1 MDARPTPSLKPALTF
16 GVYQDGKLVKRETFQ
31 QDVIKLGKDPRGHLQ
46 LEDEQASLRHA
57 VIEVTSADEITLID
71 LGFEPGTFVNG
82 KRINKCV
89 IRPGD
94 ELLIGSTRVRLES
107 IDAAPVASAAVPS
120 FGDAVTRVASGDS
133 MGDDVAGP
141 MDHGVFAST
150 PPQAMPQQPQIVQ
163 AANPFAAAGPASNP
177 FAAAV
182 TAAVANPFA
191 TAPKTTLNTQPGTYT
206 YALTRQGPP
215 VAASEIESPSLA
227 SIEVTALW
235 ESNALKV
242 MHLTPPRDF
251 LIGEETRDAK
261 GKITEAV
268 DYTVPTSMLGGQ
280 RVPLVVAR
288 GQGAAVVILPKMT
301 GTIEVPG
308 QPTLTVQEII
318 SSGRARASSAVS
330 GAHEFDLPQ
339 GAKARLVLDNGLGFQ
354 IVAGNAGKTI
364 PIPLFVLPAALIAAF
379 AISVALIGGSL
390 LAAYYA
396 RVGMSGDEDAELDRD
411 QLMMMQKLLN
421 AAAEREQEEVQTE
434 QGADNKE
441 GGTGTK
447 AKGEEG
453 KMGKNTAEN
462 TGKKYGVQGPQD
474 NPDPHLARQAALKDA
489 QNFGAIGLLAAG
501 LTGDP
506 NAPTAPWGQDT
517 SSGRDPM
524 SAQGNMF
531 GDAIGDSFGNGGL
544 GLNGTGE
551 GGGGTGEGVGLGNF
565 GGLGHGA
572 GNGNGNGIGNGGG
585 GVGRGRQAK
594 APNIALA
601 GNTQVNGRL
610 PPEVIQRVVRQN
622 FGRFKMCYDTGL
634 RTNPSLGGR
643 VAVKFIIDRTGAV
656 STAADGGSDLADR
669 NVVSCVV
676 RAFNSLS
683 FPAPE
688 GGIVTVV
695 YPFQFTPGS

>member
-1 MDARPTPSLKPALTF
+1 MDALRNSAPKPALTF
-16 GVYQDGKLVKRETFQ
+16 GVYQDGQLVKRETFQ

-94 ELLIGSTRVRLES
+94 ELVIGSTRVRLES
-107 IDAAPVASAAVPS
+107 VDAGPVASAGVPS
-120 FGDAVTRVASGDS
+120 FSDAVTRVATTAE
-133 MGDDVAGP
+133 AGP
-141 MDHGVFAST
+141 MDHGVFASI
-150 PPQAMPQQPQIVQ
+150 PPQAAAP
-163 AANPFAAAGPASNP
+163 AANPFAAAAAAPASNP
-177 FAAAV
+177 FAVAA
-182 TAAVANPFA
+182 AAAAANPFA
-191 TAPKTTLNTQPGTYT
+191 SAPKHAAVSDEPGNYT
-206 YALTRQGPP
+206 YALLRQGPP
-215 VAASEIESPSLA
+215 VAASEIEAPNLA
-227 SIEVTALW
+227 SVEVTALW

-251 LIGEETRDAK
+251 TIGEETRDAK
-261 GKITEAV
+261 GKVTEAV
-268 DYTVPTSMLGGQ
+268 DYTVPASMLGGA

-318 SSGRARASSAVS
+318 SSGRARASSALS

-354 IVAGNAGKTI
+354 IVAGNAGKVI
-364 PIPLFVLPAALIAAF
+364 PIPLWDLPATVLAAF
-379 AISVALIGGSL
+379 GISFALVVGTL
-390 LAAYYA
+390 TAAYYA
-396 RVGMSGDEDAELDRD
+396 RIGMSGDEDAELDRD

-434 QGADNKE
+434 GGADNKE

-474 NPDPHLARQAALKDA
+474 NPDPHLARMAALKDA
-489 QNFGAIGLLAAG
+489 QNFGAIGLLSSG
-501 LTGDP
+501 LMGDP

-551 GGGGTGEGVGLGNF
+551 GGGGTGEGIGLGNF

-622 FGRFKMCYDTGL
+622 FGRFRMCYDAGL

-683 FPAPE
+683 FPQPE

-695 YPFQFTPGS
+695 YPFSFTPGG

>member
-1 MDARPTPSLKPALTF
+1 MDAQRSNAPKPSLTF
-16 GVYQDGKLVKRETFQ
+16 GVYQDGQLVKRETFQ

-46 LEDEQASLRHA
+46 IEDEQASLRHA

-82 KRINKCV
+82 KRVNKCV
-89 IRPGD
+89 IRTGD
-94 ELLIGSTRVRLES
+94 ELVIGSTRVRLEA

-120 FGDAVTRVASGDS
+120 FGDAVTRVAE
-133 MGDDVAGP
+133 GP
-141 MDHGVFAST
+141 MDRGVFTSEA
-150 PPQAMPQQPQIVQ
+150 P
-163 AANPFAAAGPASNP
+163 AANPFAASGPASNP
-177 FAAAV
+177 FAAV
-182 TAAVANPFA
+182 QQAAAANPFA
-191 TAPKTTLNTQPGTYT
+191 APKHVVSDKPGSYT
-206 YALTRQGPP
+206 YALVRQGPP
-215 VAASEIESPSLA
+215 VAASDIEAPDLA
-227 SIEVTALW
+227 SVEVTALW

-251 LIGEETRDAK
+251 MIGEESFDAK
-261 GKITEAV
+261 GKVTEKV
-268 DYTVPTSMLGGQ
+268 DYVVPAAMLGGS

-301 GTIEVPG
+301 GTVEVPG
-308 QPTLTVQEII
+308 QPTLTVQELV
-318 SSGRARASSAVS
+318 SSGRARSSSAVS
-330 GAHEFDLPQ
+330 GAYEFDLPQ

-354 IVAGNAGKTI
+354 VAAGNAGKVI
-364 PIPLFVLPAALIAAF
+364 PIPLFAIPAALLAAF
-379 AISVALIGGSL
+379 GVSLALIGGSL
-390 LAAYYA
+390 LSAYYWHI
-396 RVGMSGDEDAELDRD
+396 GMSGDDDAELDRD

-421 AAAEREQEEVQTE
+421 AAAEREQEEVQTDT
-434 QGADNKE
+434 GADNKE

-474 NPDPHLARQAALKDA
+474 NPDPHLARQQAIKDA
-489 QNFGAIGLLAAG
+489 QSFGAIGLLSSG
-501 LTGDP
+501 LMGDP

-517 SSGRDPM
+517 SLGRDPM

-551 GGGGTGEGVGLGNF
+551 GGGGTGEGIGLGNF

-622 FGRFKMCYDTGL
+622 FGRFRMCYDAGL

-643 VAVKFIIDRTGAV
+643 VSVKFIIDRTGAV

-683 FPAPE
+683 FPQPE

-695 YPFQFTPGS
+695 YPFQFTPGG